1 MDHLSVVIN
10 AVSVIV
16 GTVAGILASNKL
28 TTYRIEQLEK
38 KVDEY
43 NDTVKKT
50 LILEEQVKEVRGQV
64 NTLQHRI
71 EVLLAHADDED

>member
-1 MDHLSVVIN
+1 MDHLSVLIN

-50 LILEEQVKEVRGQV
+50 LILEEQVKEVREHV
-64 NTLQHRI
+64 NTIQHKI

>member
-1 MDHLSVVIN
+1 MDHLSVLIN

-50 LILEEQVKEVRGQV
+50 LILEEQVKEVREHV
-64 NTLQHRI
+64 NTIQHKI
-71 EVLLAHADDED
+71 EVLLAHADDD

>member
-1 MDHLSVVIN
+1 MDHLSVLIN

-50 LILEEQVKEVRGQV
+50 LILEEQVKEVREHV
-64 NTLQHRI
+64 NTIQQKI
-71 EVLLAHADDED
+71 EVLLAHGDDD

>member
-1 MDHLSVVIN
+1 MDHLSVLVN

-50 LILEEQVKEVRGQV
+50 LILEEQVKEVREHV
-64 NTLQHRI
+64 NTIQHKI

>member
-1 MDHLSVVIN
+1 MDHLSVLVN

-50 LILEEQVKEVRGQV
+50 LILEEQVKEVREHV
-64 NTLQHRI
+64 NTIQHKI
-71 EVLLAHADDED
+71 EVLLAHADDD

>member
-64 NTLQHRI
+64 NTLQHKI

>member
-1 MDHLSVVIN
+1 MDHLSVLVN

-50 LILEEQVKEVRGQV
+50 LILEEQVKEVREHV
-64 NTLQHRI
+64 NTIQHKI
-71 EVLLAHADDED
+71 EVLLAHADDDD

>member
-1 MDHLSVVIN
+1 MDHLSVLIN

-50 LILEEQVKEVRGQV
+50 LILEEQVKEVREHV
-64 NTLQHRI
+64 NTIQQKI
-71 EVLLAHADDED
+71 EVLLAHADDD